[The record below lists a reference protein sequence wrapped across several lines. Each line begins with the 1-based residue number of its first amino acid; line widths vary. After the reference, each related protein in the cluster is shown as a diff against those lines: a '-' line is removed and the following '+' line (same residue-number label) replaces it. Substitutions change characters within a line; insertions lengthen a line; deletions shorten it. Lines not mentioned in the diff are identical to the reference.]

1 MTFEEDFYIIAP
13 GFKNQSE
20 TKLKCLARRC
30 DDSRMFSDGYYEF
43 SIDGQEYQQYHISC
57 EINTIEE
64 EAEWIEKVY
73 LALAD
78 QIENLFQ
85 VCVDMDDEQGYWA
98 VDYFPVF
105 TFSYIYDAYNDIA

>member
-1 MTFEEDFYIIAP
+1 MTFEDFFYIIAP
-13 GFKNQSE
+13 EFKNQSE

-30 DDSRMFSDGYYEF
+30 DDNSMFSNGYYEF
-43 SIDGQEYQQYHISC
+43 SIDGHEYRQYHTGC

-64 EAEWIEKVY
+64 ETAWIEEIY
-73 LALAD
+73 LALAN

-85 VCVDMDDEQGYWA
+85 ICVDMNDEQGYWE
-98 VDYFPVF
+98 VNYFPVF